1 LESKI
6 YINGIK
12 VWEGRNDSSSSSEN
26 YSLSFSENYSII
38 YDKDD
43 YGNPTWKI
51 KLINVVEE
59 PKDLMLVF
67 YEKLPIFNGDN
78 GSKILGYRVPCY
90 EKVKKT
96 NLFVSSFPNWV
107 KGHLN
112 NDLDVFVGNQ
122 VYSGTTVD
130 QNNIEAIYPSYK
142 EDGWYAMYPEGS
154 IQFANDV

>member
-1 LESKI
+1 
-6 YINGIK
+6 
-12 VWEGRNDSSSSSEN
+12 
-26 YSLSFSENYSII
+26 
-38 YDKDD
+38 
-43 YGNPTWKI
+43 
-51 KLINVVEE
+51 
-59 PKDLMLVF
+59 MLVF
-67 YEKLPIFNGDN
+67 YEKYPIFNGEN
-78 GSKILGYRVPCY
+78 NSKFLGYRIPCY
-90 EKVKKT
+90 EKVKKS